1 VVRTAYGAQLDALT
15 DQMADVCRTA
25 GSAMERATRSLLEAD
40 LSLAEC
46 VIDDHETISEASAK
60 AEESGFALLALWAPV
75 ARDLRATISSIQI
88 AADAER
94 MGALA
99 VHVAKIARRR
109 HPECALP
116 EEVNGFIAEMSR
128 IAIDLGESARNA
140 LTYYDPDSMARIR
153 ADSDVMERLHR
164 HLLAVLTEREW
175 RHGTAAAIDV
185 TLVGRSYHRFADHA
199 VQISRRVI
207 FRSTGRM
214 PARGDGVSY

>member
-1 VVRTAYGAQLDALT
+1 MRTAYGAQLDALT
-15 DQMADVCRTA
+15 DQMADVCRLA
-25 GSAMERATRSLLEAD
+25 GTAMERATRALLDAD

-46 VIDDHETISEASAK
+46 VIDDHETICEASAR

-116 EEVNGFIAEMSR
+116 DEVNGFIAEMSS
-128 IAIDLGESARNA
+128 IAIDLGENARSVLA
-140 LTYYDPDSMARIR
+140 LYDPARVSRIR
-153 ADSDVMERLHR
+153 ADDDVMARLQR
-164 HLLAVLTEREW
+164 HLLAVMTEREW

-185 TLVGRSYHRFADHA
+185 TLVGRCYQRFADHA

-214 PARGDGVSY
+214 PERGETVSY